1 MNALTQ
7 LYSVDEIRTDR
18 GTIKC
23 DDQIASQLIVRSS
36 DDAQFICYNPGNVLE
51 GLYSLSDLLKCT
63 KCFLTGIRYT
73 IIGTA
78 GDSAVR
84 TQRYKH
90 DFTTKV
96 TLDNSF
102 NIIPSKGAL
111 FLPYQ
116 LDVLLDTKNKFPKV
130 TAIQFIA

>member
-7 LYSVDEIRTDR
+7 LYSVDEIQTDR

-23 DDQIASQLIVRSS
+23 DDRIASQLIVRSS
-36 DDAQFICYNPGNVLE
+36 DDAQFICYNPSNVLD
-51 GLYSLSDLLKCT
+51 GLYSLSDLLKC
-63 KCFLTGIRYT
+63 KSCRLTGIRYT
-73 IIGTA
+73 IIGTSD
-78 GDSAVR
+78 DSAVR

-96 TLDNSF
+96 MLDDSL
-102 NIIPSKGAL
+102 NITPTKGAL

>member
-7 LYSVDEIRTDR
+7 LYSVDEIKTDK

-23 DDQIASQLIVRSS
+23 DESVACQLIVRSS
-36 DDAQFICYNPGNVLE
+36 DDAQFICYNPSNVLD

-63 KCFLTGIRYT
+63 RCFLTGIRYT

-78 GDSAVR
+78 DDSAVR

-96 TLDNSF
+96 LMDNEF
-102 NIIPSKGAL
+102 NIQPYKGAL

>member
-7 LYSVDEIRTDR
+7 LYSVDEIRTDK
-18 GTIKC
+18 GTIRC
-23 DDQIASQLIVRSS
+23 HETVACQLIVRSS
-36 DDAQFICYNPGNVLE
+36 DDAQLICYDPSNVLN
-51 GLYSLSDLLKCT
+51 GLYSLSDLLKC
-63 KCFLTGIRYT
+63 KRCLLKGIRYT

-96 TLDNSF
+96 LMDNQF
-102 NIIPSKGAL
+102 NIQPYKGAL

>member
-7 LYSVDEIRTDR
+7 LYSVDEIRTDK

-23 DDQIASQLIVRSS
+23 DDRIACQLIVRSS
-36 DDAQFICYNPGNVLE
+36 DDAQLICYNPGNVLD

-63 KCFLTGIRYT
+63 RCFLTGIRYT

-96 TLDNSF
+96 LMDNQF
-102 NIIPSKGAL
+102 NIQPYKGAL

>member
-7 LYSVDEIRTDR
+7 LYSVDEIQTDR

-36 DDAQFICYNPGNVLE
+36 DDAQFICYNPGNVLD

-63 KCFLTGIRYT
+63 KCMLKGIRYT

-90 DFTTKV
+90 DFTTRV
-96 TLDNSF
+96 ALDNSF

-116 LDVLLDTKNKFPKV
+116 LDVLLDTKDKFPKV

>member
-7 LYSVDEIRTDR
+7 LYSVDEIQTDR

-36 DDAQFICYNPGNVLE
+36 DDAQFICYNPNNVLE
-51 GLYSLSDLLKCT
+51 GLYSLSDLLKC
-63 KCFLTGIRYT
+63 KQCMLKGIRYT

-96 TLDNSF
+96 TLDNFF

>member
-7 LYSVDEIRTDR
+7 LYSVDEIQTDR

-36 DDAQFICYNPGNVLE
+36 DDAQFICYNPGNVLD

-63 KCFLTGIRYT
+63 KCMLKGIRYT

-96 TLDNSF
+96 VIDNSF

>member
-7 LYSVDEIRTDR
+7 LYSVDEIRTDK
-18 GTIKC
+18 GTIRC
-23 DDQIASQLIVRSS
+23 HETVACQLIVRSS
-36 DDAQFICYNPGNVLE
+36 DDAQLICYNPSNVLD
-51 GLYSLSDLLKCT
+51 GL
-63 KCFLTGIRYT
+63 YT

-78 GDSAVR
+78 DDQAVL

-90 DFTTKV
+90 DFTTPV
-96 TLDNSF
+96 TLDNSL
-102 NIIPSKGAL
+102 NMTPSKGAL

>member
-1 MNALTQ
+1 MNAPTQ
-7 LYSVDEIRTDR
+7 LYSVDAIRTDR

-36 DDAQFICYNPGNVLE
+36 DDAQFICYNPGNVLD
-51 GLYSLSDLLKCT
+51 GLYSLTNLLKCRT
-63 KCFLTGIRYT
+63 CLLTGIRYT

-96 TLDNSF
+96 FLDEAF
-102 NIIPSKGAL
+102 NISPSKGAL

>member
-7 LYSVDEIRTDR
+7 LYSVDEIRTDK

-23 DDQIASQLIVRSS
+23 DDRIACQLIVRSS
-36 DDAQFICYNPGNVLE
+36 DDAQLICYNPGNVLD

-63 KCFLTGIRYT
+63 RCFLTGIRYT
-73 IIGTA
+73 IIGTS

-90 DFTTKV
+90 DFTTQV
-96 TLDNSF
+96 GLDNSL
-102 NIIPSKGAL
+102 NITPSKGAL

>member
-7 LYSVDEIRTDR
+7 LYSVDEIQTDR

-36 DDAQFICYNPGNVLE
+36 DDAQFICYNPGNVLD

-63 KCFLTGIRYT
+63 KCLLKGIRYT

-96 TLDNSF
+96 ALDNSF

>member
-7 LYSVDEIRTDR
+7 LYSVDEIRTDK
-18 GTIKC
+18 GTIRC
-23 DDQIASQLIVRSS
+23 NDSIASQLIVRSS
-36 DDAQFICYNPGNVLE
+36 DDAQLICYNPGNVLD
-51 GLYSLSDLLKCT
+51 GLYSLSDLLKC
-63 KCFLTGIRYT
+63 KSCRLTGIRYT
-73 IIGTA
+73 IIGTCD
-78 GDSAVR
+78 DSAVR

-90 DFTTKV
+90 DFTTPV
-96 TLDNSF
+96 TLDNSL
-102 NIIPSKGAL
+102 NMTPSKGAL

>member
-7 LYSVDEIRTDR
+7 LYSVDEIQTDL

-36 DDAQFICYNPGNVLE
+36 DDAQFICYNPGNVLD

-63 KCFLTGIRYT
+63 KCLLKGIRYT

-96 TLDNSF
+96 AIDNSF

>member
-7 LYSVDEIRTDR
+7 LYSVDEIRTDK

-23 DDQIASQLIVRSS
+23 DDRIACQLIVRSS
-36 DDAQFICYNPGNVLE
+36 DDAQLICYNPGNVLD

-63 KCFLTGIRYT
+63 RCFLTGIRYT

-96 TLDNSF
+96 LMDNSF
-102 NIIPSKGAL
+102 NIQPYKGAL

>member
-7 LYSVDEIRTDR
+7 LYSVDEIQTDR

-36 DDAQFICYNPGNVLE
+36 DDAQFICYNPGNVLD

-63 KCFLTGIRYT
+63 KCLLKGIRYT

-96 TLDNSF
+96 MLDNSF
-102 NIIPSKGAL
+102 NIIPTKGVL

>member
-7 LYSVDEIRTDR
+7 LYSVDEIRTDK
-18 GTIKC
+18 GTIRC
-23 DDQIASQLIVRSS
+23 HETVACQLIVRSS
-36 DDAQFICYNPGNVLE
+36 DDAQLICYNPSNVLD
-51 GLYSLSDLLKCT
+51 GLYSLSDLLKC
-63 KCFLTGIRYT
+63 KSCLLKGIRYT

-78 GDSAVR
+78 DDRAVL

-90 DFTTKV
+90 DFTTPV
-96 TLDNSF
+96 ELDNSL
-102 NIIPSKGAL
+102 NMTPKKGAL

>member
-7 LYSVDEIRTDR
+7 LYSVDEIRTDK
-18 GTIKC
+18 GTIRC
-23 DDQIASQLIVRSS
+23 HETVASQLIVRSS
-36 DDAQFICYNPGNVLE
+36 DDAQLICYNPSNVLD
-51 GLYSLSDLLKCT
+51 GLYSLSDLLKC
-63 KCFLTGIRYT
+63 KSCRLTAIRYT

-78 GDSAVR
+78 DDQAVL

-90 DFTTKV
+90 DFTTPV

-102 NIIPSKGAL
+102 NMTPSKGAL

>member
-7 LYSVDEIRTDR
+7 LYSVDEIQTDR

-36 DDAQFICYNPGNVLE
+36 DDAQFICYNPGNVLD

-63 KCFLTGIRYT
+63 KCMLKGIRYT

-90 DFTTKV
+90 DFTTRV
-96 TLDNSF
+96 AIDNSF

>member
-7 LYSVDEIRTDR
+7 LYSVDEIRTDK

-36 DDAQFICYNPGNVLE
+36 DDAQFICYNPGNVLD
-51 GLYSLSDLLKCT
+51 GLYSLSDLLKCKT
-63 KCFLTGIRYT
+63 CLLRYT

-96 TLDNSF
+96 MLDNAF
-102 NIIPSKGAL
+102 NISPSKGAL

>member
-7 LYSVDEIRTDR
+7 LYSVDEIQTDR

-36 DDAQFICYNPGNVLE
+36 DDAQFICYNPGNVLD

-63 KCFLTGIRYT
+63 KCLLKGIRYT

-96 TLDNSF
+96 VLDNSF

>member
-7 LYSVDEIRTDR
+7 LYSVDEIQTDR

-23 DDQIASQLIVRSS
+23 DDRIASQLIVRSS
-36 DDAQFICYNPGNVLE
+36 DDAQFICYNPSNVLD
-51 GLYSLSDLLKCT
+51 GLYSLSDLLKC
-63 KCFLTGIRYT
+63 KSCRLTGIRYT
-73 IIGTA
+73 IIGTSD
-78 GDSAVR
+78 DSAVR

-96 TLDNSF
+96 MLDNSF
-102 NIIPSKGAL
+102 NITPTKGAL

>member
-7 LYSVDEIRTDR
+7 LYSVDEIQTDR

-36 DDAQFICYNPGNVLE
+36 DDAQFICYNPGNVLD

-63 KCFLTGIRYT
+63 KCMLKGIRYT

-96 TLDNSF
+96 AIDNSF

>member
-7 LYSVDEIRTDR
+7 LYSVDEIRTDK

-36 DDAQFICYNPGNVLE
+36 DDAQFICYNPGNVLD
-51 GLYSLSDLLKCT
+51 GLYSLSDLLKC
-63 KCFLTGIRYT
+63 KQCLLTGIRYT
-73 IIGTA
+73 IIGTS

-102 NIIPSKGAL
+102 NMSPSKGAL

>member
-7 LYSVDEIRTDR
+7 LYSVDEIQTDR

-23 DDQIASQLIVRSS
+23 DDKIASQLIVRSS
-36 DDAQFICYNPGNVLE
+36 DDAQFICYNPSNVLD
-51 GLYSLSDLLKCT
+51 GLYSLSDLLKC
-63 KCFLTGIRYT
+63 KSCRLTSIRYT
-73 IIGTA
+73 IIGTSD
-78 GDSAVR
+78 DSAVR

-96 TLDNSF
+96 MLDNDL
-102 NIIPSKGAL
+102 NITPTKGAL

>member
-7 LYSVDEIRTDR
+7 LYSVDEIQTDR

-23 DDQIASQLIVRSS
+23 NDKIASQLIVRSS
-36 DDAQFICYNPGNVLE
+36 DDAQFICYNPANVLE

-96 TLDNSF
+96 MLDNSF
-102 NIIPSKGAL
+102 NMTPTKGAL

>member
-23 DDQIASQLIVRSS
+23 DDKIASQLIVRSS
-36 DDAQFICYNPGNVLE
+36 DDAQFICYNPANVLE

>member
-7 LYSVDEIRTDR
+7 LYSVDEIQTDR

-23 DDQIASQLIVRSS
+23 DDRIASQLIVRSS
-36 DDAQFICYNPGNVLE
+36 DDAQFICYNPSNVLD
-51 GLYSLSDLLKCT
+51 GLYSLSDLLKC
-63 KCFLTGIRYT
+63 KSCRLTGIRYT

-78 GDSAVR
+78 DDSAVR

-96 TLDNSF
+96 MLDDSL
-102 NIIPSKGAL
+102 NITPMSGAL

>member
-7 LYSVDEIRTDR
+7 LYSVDEIQTDR
-18 GTIKC
+18 GTIMC
-23 DDQIASQLIVRSS
+23 DDRIASQLIVRSS
-36 DDAQFICYNPGNVLE
+36 DDAQFICYNPSNVLD
-51 GLYSLSDLLKCT
+51 GLYSLSDLLKC
-63 KCFLTGIRYT
+63 KSCRLTGIRYT
-73 IIGTA
+73 IIGTSD
-78 GDSAVR
+78 DSAVR

-96 TLDNSF
+96 MLDNNL
-102 NIIPSKGAL
+102 NITPTKGAL

>member
-1 MNALTQ
+1 MKALTQ
-7 LYSVDEIRTDR
+7 LYSVDEIQTDR

-36 DDAQFICYNPGNVLE
+36 DDAQFICYNPGNVLD

-63 KCFLTGIRYT
+63 KCMLKGIRYT

-96 TLDNSF
+96 AIDNSF

>member
-7 LYSVDEIRTDR
+7 LYSVDEIRTDK
-18 GTIKC
+18 GAIKC
-23 DDQIASQLIVRSS
+23 DDRIACQLIVRSS
-36 DDAQFICYNPGNVLE
+36 DDAQLICYNPGNVLD

-63 KCFLTGIRYT
+63 RCFLTGIRYT

-96 TLDNSF
+96 LMDNEF
-102 NIIPSKGAL
+102 NIQPFKGAL

>member
-7 LYSVDEIRTDR
+7 LYSVDEIITSK

-23 DDQIASQLIVRSS
+23 DDRIACQLIVRSS
-36 DDAQFICYNPGNVLE
+36 DDAQLICYNPGNVLD
-51 GLYSLSDLLKCT
+51 GLYSLSDLLKCNV
-63 KCFLTGIRYT
+63 CLLQGIRYT

-90 DFTTKV
+90 DFTTRV
-96 TLDNSF
+96 TLDNYL
-102 NIIPSKGAL
+102 NITPSKGAL

>member
-7 LYSVDEIRTDR
+7 LYSVDEIQTDR

-36 DDAQFICYNPGNVLE
+36 DDAQFICYNPGNVLD

-63 KCFLTGIRYT
+63 KCLLKGIRYT

-96 TLDNSF
+96 VLDNSF
-102 NIIPSKGAL
+102 NIIPSKGVL